1 MTMRNFFVFLS
12 IIIFVAF
19 GQAVA
24 EVTAQ
29 GKTWPDIIPL
39 PNGFQPEGVVVG
51 HGHDIYA
58 GSLGTGAIYRA
69 DVRTGQGELAVPS
82 QDNRVAVGLSFD
94 ERSNLLFVAG
104 GPAGAGYVYDT
115 ETGDTVGV
123 YQFTE
128 QDSFVNDVV
137 VTRSAAYFTD
147 SFRPFLYRVPLGPGG
162 QLSAPSDI
170 TVIELEGDYAQV
182 PDAFNANGID
192 ATANGE
198 TLIIV
203 QSVTGKL
210 FQVNPETGHASLI
223 DLGGGAVPNGDGLL
237 LEGKTLYVVQNQ
249 LNQIAVVDLN
259 ASLTAGDIVTLI
271 TDSDFDVPTTIAE
284 FGNYLYAVNA
294 RFGTPATP
302 DTTYD
307 IVRVNKEK

>member
-1 MTMRNFFVFLS
+1 
-12 IIIFVAF
+12 
-19 GQAVA
+19 
-24 EVTAQ
+24 
-29 GKTWPDIIPL
+29 
-39 PNGFQPEGVVVG
+39 VG
-51 HGHDIYA
+51 HGHDIYT

-128 QDSFVNDVV
+128 QNSFVNDVV

-237 LEGKTLYVVQNQ
+237 LEGKTLSVVQNQ
-249 LNQIAVVDLN
+249 LNQIAVVDLK

-271 TDSDFDVPTTIAE
+271 TDPDFDVPTTIAE

-307 IVRVNKEK
+307 IIRVNKEK

>member
-1 MTMRNFFVFLS
+1 MRKVFVFLS
-12 IIIFVAF
+12 IIIFVPF
-19 GQAVA
+19 VQAVTGI
-24 EVTAQ
+24 TAQ
-29 GKTWPDIIPL
+29 GETFPHIIPL

-51 HGHDIYA
+51 RGHDIYA

-69 DVRTGQGELAVPS
+69 DLRTGQGELAVPP
-82 QDNRVAVGLSFD
+82 QVDRIAVGLSFD

-115 ETGDTVGV
+115 ETGDTVGE

-162 QLSAPSDI
+162 QLSPPSDV
-170 TVIELEGDYAQV
+170 TAIELSGDFVQV

-192 ATANGE
+192 ATPNGE
-198 TLIIV
+198 ILVIV

-210 FQVNPETGHASLI
+210 FQVEPETGHASLI
-223 DLGGGAVPNGDGLL
+223 DLGGEAVPNGDGLL
-237 LEGKTLYVVQNQ
+237 LDGKSLYVMQNQ
-249 LNQIAVVDLN
+249 LNQIAVVGLN
-259 ASLTAGDIVTLI
+259 AKFTAGDIVTLI
-271 TDSDFDVPTTIAE
+271 TDPDFDVPTTIAE
-284 FGNYLYAVNA
+284 FGNDLYAVNA

-302 DTTYD
+302 RTPPMTSS
-307 IVRVNKEK
+307 E